1 MYYMV
6 LGDWGSVT
14 LIRDLEDNDNYDTA
28 LIVFENTLSVL
39 FFIGA
44 TFITQITILN
54 MLIAIMGSTHG

>member
-1 MYYMV
+1 MV

>member
-54 MLIAIMGSTHG
+54 MLIAIMGSTHS